1 MTAGRRAG
9 RGISMGRKRK
19 NRNAAI
25 VGIGQTVYS
34 SHREDQNQVEMVH
47 EAVRNALDDAGLA
60 VGDIDCIVHGNM
72 ELFEMQFQPDLWH
85 SLGLGAL
92 GKDVFRITT
101 GGTTGSS
108 LVCAADNLVA
118 SGLYDTVLAVGM
130 QKLQEGNTTG
140 GITNMSDPLWF
151 RNMQTG
157 ALSGTSAQAVIGEF
171 GEERGRRAAI
181 RYRIMMDN
189 HAMLNPRA
197 HRKLGLTYERADEL
211 MKTSARLVGDL
222 RLIHMCS
229 QSDGACAVVVASEA
243 AARRAKTP
251 PVWIRDHI
259 EVHREETF
267 TNLFGFVRPE
277 TTQRY
282 AAWKLFG
289 RNGIADPVKY
299 FDVFEMYD
307 PSAWWGLAWLREF
320 LLLEGDAHLRMLEEG
335 KFDLDGD
342 LPVNPSGGVIATNPI
357 GATAMLRVAEAAMQ
371 IRGDAG
377 EHQVAGG
384 VRHALA
390 SGFGGTFWTA
400 LIMLEKDLEWGMP

>member
-1 MTAGRRAG
+1 MVRR
-9 RGISMGRKRK
+9 RK

-34 SHREDQNQVEMVH
+34 SHREDQNQVEMAH
-47 EAVRNALDDAGLA
+47 EAVRNALADAGLA
-60 VGDIDCIVHGNM
+60 VGDVDCIVHGNM

-85 SLGLGAL
+85 SLGIGAL

-101 GGTTGSS
+101 GGTTGAS
-108 LVCAADNLVA
+108 LVCAADSLVA
-118 SGLYDTVLAVGM
+118 SGLYDVVLAVGM
-130 QKLQEGNTTG
+130 QKLQEGNTTA

-171 GEERGRRAAI
+171 GEERACRAAMH
-181 RYRIMMDN
+181 YRILMDN
-189 HAMLNPRA
+189 HAMRNPRA

-211 MKTSARLVGDL
+211 MKTSSRLVGDL
-222 RLIHMCS
+222 RLVHMCS
-229 QSDGACAVVVASEA
+229 QSDGACAVVVASEE
-243 AARRAKTP
+243 AARRAKAP

-282 AAWKLFG
+282 AARRLFG
-289 RNGIADPVKY
+289 RNGIDDPVEY

-377 EHQVAGG
+377 AHQVPGE

-400 LIMLEKDLEWGMP
+400 LIMLEKNPEW